1 MTGAGEFTAYRM
13 TRRSL
18 SSGGRSA
25 DPLAGHDGSLFVS
38 AQAEAGC
45 FALASIWP
53 IASTTA
59 SKVSMV
65 EACRAL

>member
-1 MTGAGEFTAYRM
+1 MIKYSAAFVVDREFPTYWMPASAGMTSGVYLAY
-13 TRRSL
+13 
-18 SSGGRSA
+18 
-25 DPLAGHDGSLFVS
+25 
-38 AQAEAGC
+38 AGC

>member
-1 MTGAGEFTAYRM
+1 
-13 TRRSL
+13 
-18 SSGGRSA
+18 
-25 DPLAGHDGSLFVS
+25 VS